1 MVDVYMTPQ
10 SEEEDLSDGI
20 NSPSDPA
27 LSPSDKESKTEQTS
41 PPVST
46 FLQDLDEP
54 DLPDSTKMKDS
65 PVPTNTKFSGIAL
78 SDLQAVNGDG
88 ENKEIVK
95 DNRNEVEEE
104 KKEEKDGDGE
114 TDEAE

>member
-1 MVDVYMTPQ
+1 M
-10 SEEEDLSDGI
+10 
-20 NSPSDPA
+20 
-27 LSPSDKESKTEQTS
+27 
-41 PPVST
+41 ST
-46 FLQDLDEP
+46 FLQDGDEP
-54 DLPDSTKMKDS
+54 DLVESMKVKDS

-88 ENKEIVK
+88 ENKKKLK

-104 KKEEKDGDGE
+104 KEIEKKGDGQ

>member
-1 MVDVYMTPQ
+1 M
-10 SEEEDLSDGI
+10 
-20 NSPSDPA
+20 
-27 LSPSDKESKTEQTS
+27 
-41 PPVST
+41 ST
-46 FLQDLDEP
+46 FLQDCDEP
-54 DLPDSTKMKDS
+54 DLPESTKIKDS
-65 PVPTNTKFSGIAL
+65 PVPTNAKFSGIAL
-78 SDLQAVNGDG
+78 SDLQAVNGVG